1 MKTKK
6 KRGREKQ
13 AESEGKLLETTKR
26 RIDEGKHEYE
36 TSKTGLPVKRDESE
50 QETMRTH
57 CLAYFAII
65 KLALWVVIKMNQLA
79 KGFLIIE

>member
-26 RIDEGKHEYE
+26 RIDEGKHGYE

-50 QETMRTH
+50 QETM
-57 CLAYFAII
+57 
-65 KLALWVVIKMNQLA
+65 KLTALRILQ
-79 KGFLIIE
+79 

>member
-50 QETMRTH
+50 RETMRTH
-57 CLAYFAII
+57 FLAYFAII